1 LNEDSLKRGKIEDFK
16 KIAEGIWE
24 S

>member
-1 LNEDSLKRGKIEDFK
+1 LNKDSLKLGKIDDFK